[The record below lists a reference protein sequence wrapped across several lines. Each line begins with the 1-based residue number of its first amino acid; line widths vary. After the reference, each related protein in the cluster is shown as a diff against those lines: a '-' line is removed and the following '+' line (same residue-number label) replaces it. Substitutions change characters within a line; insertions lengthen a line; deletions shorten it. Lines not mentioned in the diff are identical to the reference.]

1 MKVLLLKD
9 VYKLGRAGDV
19 KKVADG
25 YGRNFLL
32 PQGLAA
38 LAIPGMLK
46 QTERIRGQAEKERN
60 RLNIEMGSIAEQL
73 NELTLNFG
81 VKAGETGR
89 LYGSITSAMIV
100 EGIEQETAAVIDRRQ
115 IEAQPIKTLGVH
127 EVKVRLTIDLIP
139 EITVVVHR
147 EGEPPESAYEIEEP
161 LDIELEGAG
170 KFADLQAE
178 LEAEDAEAE
187 ATARAADETVQED
200 TEPAEMQAE
209 DTAEDDE
216 AEVVAQAADETAQ
229 EETEP
234 AEVQAE
240 DTAEDDEA
248 EVVAQA
254 ADETAQEET
263 EPAEVQAEATVESDE
278 GESDEES
285 QEEE

>member
-73 NELTLNFG
+73 SELTLNYG
-81 VKAGETGR
+81 VKAGETGK

-100 EGIEQETAAVIDRRQ
+100 ESIEQEMAAVIDRRQ

-127 EVKVRLTIDLIP
+127 EVKVRLTLDLIP

-161 LDIELEGAG
+161 LDLELEEAG
-170 KFADLQAE
+170 QFLDLQAE

-187 ATARAADETVQED
+187 ATAREAEETVQED
-200 TEPAEMQAE
+200 TEPAEVLAETTAEDAEAEAQEAEEIVQEDAEPAEMQAE
-209 DTAEDDE
+209 ASAE
-216 AEVVAQAADETAQ
+216 
-229 EETEP
+229 P
-234 AEVQAE
+234 
-240 DTAEDDEA
+240 
-248 EVVAQA
+248 
-254 ADETAQEET
+254 
-263 EPAEVQAEATVESDE
+263 DE
-278 GESDEES
+278 GESDEDS
-285 QEEE
+285 QEED

>member
-73 NELTLNFG
+73 NELTLNFE

-170 KFADLQAE
+170 QFTDLQAE

-200 TEPAEMQAE
+200 TEPAEMQTEA
-209 DTAEDDE
+209 TAED
-216 AEVVAQAADETAQ
+216 A
-229 EETEP
+229 
-234 AEVQAE
+234 
-240 DTAEDDEA
+240 EA

-285 QEEE
+285 QEEN